1 MTKPKDTY
9 PSQLDRI
16 IHAHWVGREGEM
28 KEALAVWQRAV
39 AGEAQFLLVGGE
51 PGVGKTAFVRE
62 LAATVQNG
70 GASVLTGECYAEG
83 DTPYAPLAQII
94 DEALQMASQAGFSLP
109 NEVLSDLLPVSPSL
123 QRRVTGISPHQNL
136 DRRSE
141 QQRVF
146 ESFVTFCTVLTSL
159 HPLLLFI
166 DDVQWAD
173 ADTLFLLRFLA
184 RRGRKLPLLVV
195 MTYREAGL
203 ETAPVLNEVLVDL
216 NRERLARQL
225 SLNRFSRQE
234 TNDLLAAMFSEEITP
249 DFLDSIFRQ
258 TEGNP
263 FFIEEICKTLI
274 DAGQLSFENGR
285 WRPPVL
291 ADVKIPQ
298 SVRAAI
304 LLRVQKL
311 PQPTQ
316 EALGMASILG
326 REFDF
331 ETLKLAC
338 DLDEETLIKSLENA
352 ARAQLIVE
360 VQPGQAP
367 AGTSRFSFVHV
378 LIPTTLRE
386 NVIHIRRK
394 RQHLRAAQA
403 IEAVHPDDF
412 EVLAY
417 QYAEAGEAE
426 RARQF
431 YVGAG
436 DRAQIAAPGE
446 AVRFFRSALE
456 RWPEE
461 EQASRAEILA
471 RLGYCSWVIDDVQG
485 SLKYYETAYSLFDAL
500 GQRTQSGE
508 MQRMIGRMYW
518 QQAERQQAFEHFH
531 RALAILEQG
540 PETLELARAI
550 NSISQ
555 MYMLAQDG
563 KQAIAWG
570 ERALKLAELLRAEE
584 VVVNALN
591 NIGSSYAERGD
602 FDKGISIL
610 QESLQRSIA
619 AGLPADAS
627 RAYFNS
633 AVMNQRQ
640 CRYENARQLIE
651 ELYTY
656 AVKFY
661 AKTYINLALWRL
673 AWLNW
678 YTGQWHTALK
688 YRAQRVE
695 SSDVLYEL
703 WAKRIFGMID
713 LDLGLVNEALRDL
726 EGSLALAVHA
736 DEYQTTVTHLG
747 QLARAYIALGQ
758 DEKTGQIIKQVL
770 KFISARNY
778 NSNDSIMPLL
788 IACQWNAAR
797 PAASSLAIA
806 QECLACLEQH
816 AAEFQTEEAG
826 AALAEGR
833 GCVLLGE
840 KQFGEAAENFRQA
853 VSCWDS
859 IERRYDQAR
868 ALGYLGRALTSQG
881 DASGAREAFQQ
892 ALEIIDSL
900 AVQLDP
906 DLQTSFRA
914 SAMVQEIRQAF
925 EGLSPSGARKGLLQG
940 ATVLTDREIEVL
952 KLVAQGLTNAQIA
965 SQLFLSPL
973 TINAHLRSIF
983 NKLDVTT
990 RTAAVHQAAEK
1001 GLV

>member
-1 MTKPKDTY
+1 MMTRPKDIL
-9 PSQLDRI
+9 PNLLDRI
-16 IHAHWVGREGEM
+16 IRSHWVGREGEM
-28 KEALAVWQRAV
+28 KEALALWQRAA
-39 AGEAQFLLVGGE
+39 AGEAQFLLIGGE
-51 PGVGKTAFVRE
+51 PGVGKTRFVRE
-62 LAATVQNG
+62 LAETVQMA
-70 GASVLTGECYAEG
+70 GASILTGECYAEG

-94 DEALQMASQAGFSLP
+94 WDALETSSQAGFNLP
-109 NEVLSDLLPVSPSL
+109 DEVLSDLLPVSPSL
-123 QRRVTGISPHQNL
+123 RLRFNGLSPGQNL

-146 ESFVTFCTVLTSL
+146 ESFVTFCTQVSSL
-159 HPLLLFI
+159 QPLLLFI
-166 DDVQWAD
+166 DDVHWAD
-173 ADTLFLLRFLA
+173 ADTLFLLRYLA
-184 RRGRKLPLLVV
+184 RRGRKLPLFVV
-195 MTYREAGL
+195 MTYRQSGL
-203 ETAPVLNEVLVDL
+203 EMTSVLNEVLVDL
-216 NRERLARQL
+216 NRERLARQINL
-225 SLNRFSRQE
+225 DRFSRQE
-234 TNDLLAAMFSEEITP
+234 TNVLLAAMFSEEITP

-274 DAGQLSFENGR
+274 DTGQISYQDGR
-285 WRPPVL
+285 WLHPVM
-291 ADVKIPQ
+291 ADIKIPQ

-304 LLRVQKL
+304 LSRVQKL
-311 PQPTQ
+311 PQPTR
-316 EALGMASILG
+316 EALSLASILG

-338 DLDEETLIKSLENA
+338 DLGEEALIDALENA

-360 VQPGQAP
+360 VQPGQA
-367 AGTSRFSFVHV
+367 ATSRFSFVHA

-386 NVIHIRRK
+386 NIIHIRRK
-394 RQHLRAAQA
+394 RLHLRAAQA
-403 IEAVHPDDF
+403 IESVHPDDF

-417 QYAEAGEAE
+417 QYAEAGEVE

-431 YVGAG
+431 YVRAG
-436 DRAQIAAPGE
+436 DRAQISAPGE
-446 AVRFFRSALE
+446 AVRFYRAALE
-456 RWPEE
+456 RWPDDD
-461 EQASRAEILA
+461 QSDRAEILA
-471 RLGYCSWVIDDVQG
+471 RLGYCSWVIDDVQA
-485 SLKYYETAYSLFDAL
+485 SLKSYETAYTLFDAL
-500 GQRTQSGE
+500 GNRTQSGE

-518 QQAERQQAFEHFH
+518 QQAQRQQASDHFH

-563 KQAIAWG
+563 NQAIVWG
-570 ERALKLAELLRAEE
+570 ERALKLAESLGAED

-602 FDKGISIL
+602 FEKGISIL

-633 AVMNQRQ
+633 GVMYQRQ
-640 CRYENARQLIE
+640 CRYKNARQLIE

-656 AVKFY
+656 SSKFY

-673 AWLNW
+673 AWINW
-678 YTGQWHTALK
+678 YTGQWETALK

-695 SSDVLYEL
+695 SGDVLYEI
-703 WAKRIFGMID
+703 WANRIFGMID
-713 LDLGLVNEALRDL
+713 LDLGLVKEALHEL
-726 EGSLALAVHA
+726 EDSLDLAVHA

-747 QLARAYIALGQ
+747 QLARAYIVLGQ
-758 DEKTGQIIKQVL
+758 DEKTGQIIKQIL
-770 KFISARNY
+770 KFISTRNY

-788 IACQWNAAR
+788 IACHWNAAR
-797 PAASSLAIA
+797 PTANSLRIA
-806 QECLACLEQH
+806 LECLACLEQH
-816 AAEFQTEEAG
+816 AQEFHTEEAS

-840 KQFGEAAENFRQA
+840 HHPLEAAENFRQA

-859 IERRYDQAR
+859 IDRRYDQAR
-868 ALGYLGRALTSQG
+868 ALGYLGRALASLG
-881 DASGAREAFQQ
+881 DAAAASTALQQ
-892 ALEIIDSL
+892 ALEIVDAL
-900 AVQLDP
+900 AEQLDQV
-906 DLQTSFRA
+906 LQASFRA
-914 SAMVQEIRQAF
+914 SPMVQQIHQAF
-925 EGLSPSGARKGLLQG
+925 EELSQPILRKDLRQEAGGL
-940 ATVLTDREIEVL
+940 TEREIEVL
-952 KLVAQGLTNAQIA
+952 KFVAQGLTNAQIA
-965 SQLFLSPL
+965 NQLFLSPL

-990 RTAAVHQAAEK
+990 RTAAVHKAAEK